1 VDKELIKEIISSAI
15 PNSKCFFEGDSCNL
29 KLMVISGSFNGISL
43 IQQHKM
49 VLNPLKEHF
58 ESGTLHA
65 LSIETKTN

>member
-1 VDKELIKEIISSAI
+1 MDKHLIKKIISETI

-29 KLMVISGSFNGISL
+29 RLKVVSRSFDGISL

-49 VLNPLKEHF
+49 VLSPLKEHF

-65 LSIETKTN
+65 LSIETKVS

>member
-1 VDKELIKEIISSAI
+1 MDKELIKEIISSAI
-15 PNSKCFFEGDSCNL
+15 PNSVCCFEGDSCNL

-43 IQQHKM
+43 IEQHKM
-49 VLNPLKEHF
+49 VLGPLKEHF

>member
-1 VDKELIKEIISSAI
+1 MDKELIKEIISSAI
-15 PNSKCFFEGDSCNL
+15 PNSVCLFEGDSCNL

-43 IQQHKM
+43 IKQHKM
-49 VLNPLKEHF
+49 VLSPLKEHF

>member
-1 VDKELIKEIISSAI
+1 MDKELIKEIISSEI

-29 KLMVISGSFNGISL
+29 KLTVISSSFNGISL
-43 IQQHKM
+43 IEQHKM
-49 VLNPLKEHF
+49 VLSPLKEHF